1 MDMADTAVT
10 AVMAGMVMVVMAGMV
25 MADMVTA
32 VMAITVVMVMAVM
45 AITATE
51 GTATGTMEIGTMVMG
66 TATGTMEIGTMVMG
80 TATVGGGAGVGMDMG
95 SERAGPGRPMA
106 TDGFATKGSNN

>member
-1 MDMADTAVT
+1 MVMGG
-10 AVMAGMVMVVMAGMV
+10 MAGMVVMVMA
-25 MADMVTA
+25 MADMVTV
-32 VMAITVVMVMAVM
+32 VMAITVVMAMADMV
-45 AITATE
+45 TATE
-51 GTATGTMEIGTMVMG
+51 V

-106 TDGFATKGSNN
+106 TDGFATKGSHN